1 MCIYI
6 YTLYI
11 HIYIYI
17 VHKYYI
23 YNSRFCELNPLVA
36 LTAKNWRCTAISAVR
51 PATDYFLQDQGGRN
65 VWHLA
70 ALAGHE
76 RPDPVKWPERKEENG
91 FWVTIQ

>member
-1 MCIYI
+1 MYS
-6 YTLYI
+6 YQRSPSSNL
-11 HIYIYI
+11 
-17 VHKYYI
+17 
-23 YNSRFCELNPLVA
+23 
-36 LTAKNWRCTAISAVR
+36 
-51 PATDYFLQDQGGRN
+51 DYFLQDQGGRN